1 MFGLG
6 NGGSRLEAAELESIK
21 EAVAD
26 RYPTERAVVAL
37 DDLQDHDLRAA
48 MRGLRRPWR
57 LTASQ
62 VGPEPAGSFASV
74 GKRRR
79 DRLGRDR
86 AFDRLQ
92 DELHLA
98 PSRIRGDREA
108 VGVAWVARGCHFLD
122 ERHETLLDLG
132 RCEVSYGR
140 DPQVA
145 LGVGAH
151 CGRAQQVDVGGARA
165 GEDRLV
171 EAARAEIDANK
182 KLGWP
187 ARLLRWFVYKHL
199 LRSPFLLTVT
209 GYKAYLYQRS
219 GLQRLVRRLGIL
231 KPFGRL
237 SQLERLAPAAE
248 PPFFFRQIGKVFPA
262 HGERRHRVAM
272 MAGCIANVSFAR
284 LNEATVRVLQRNGC
298 EVTVAA
304 DQACCGALHVHAG
317 LRDLG
322 REQAKR
328 NITALER
335 GEFDAIITNSAGCGS
350 VMKEYPDLFERDSP
364 WYERAVAFSSKL
376 KDVSEFLAT
385 IELNRDLGPLPITV
399 TYQDSCHLLHGQKV
413 RTPPRQMLD
422 AIPELRFQELPLTE
436 LCCGSAGVYNIE
448 QTEMSMSLLEQ
459 KMQMIETTGADTIAT
474 ANPGCL
480 LQLRAGAEMFGRGQR
495 VVHVVELLDE
505 AYRQGPS

>member
-1 MFGLG
+1 MSSLSSQPLSAPTLSIDKPQQKDLDRCVHCGLCLNACPTYRELG
-6 NGGSRLEAAELESIK
+6 LEMDS
-21 EAVAD
+21 
-26 RYPTERAVVAL
+26 P
-37 DDLQDHDLRAA
+37 
-48 MRGLRRPWR
+48 RG
-57 LTASQ
+57 
-62 VGPEPAGSFASV
+62 
-74 GKRRR
+74 
-79 DRLGRDR
+79 
-86 AFDRLQ
+86 
-92 DELHLA
+92 
-98 PSRIRGDREA
+98 RIYQM
-108 VGVAWVARGCHFLD
+108 V
-122 ERHETLLDLG
+122 
-132 RCEVSYGR
+132 
-140 DPQVA
+140 QVA
-145 LGVGAH
+145 EGNIEINDDYIAHIELCLACRACETACPSGVEYG
-151 CGRAQQVDVGGARA
+151 
-165 GEDRLV
+165 RLV

-237 SQLERLAPAAE
+237 SQLECLAPPAE

-284 LNEATVRVLQRNGC
+284 LNEATVRILQRNGC

-335 GEFDAIITNSAGCGS
+335 DEFDAIITNSAGCGS

-364 WYERAVAFSSKL
+364 WHERAVAFSSKL